1 MHNYKKNNYSSPDMI
16 ELLKQTF
23 IKKKF
28 PITSAYSAPS
38 IKYWDSSVYKY
49 SKNLQLYPIK
59 TKVV

>member
-1 MHNYKKNNYSSPDMI
+1 MI

-23 IKKKF
+23 IKKNF